1 MAHFFGEEWR
11 LKLRDRRELNED
23 DDDIVGSSAG
33 VAVARRGFS
42 VVAVVWLVEMNV
54 QRVLVPWRWP

>member
-1 MAHFFGEEWR
+1 MSTLTKAKTRGREGMITGEEWR
-11 LKLRDRRELNED
+11 LKLRERRELNED

-42 VVAVVWLVEMNV
+42 VVAVV
-54 QRVLVPWRWP
+54 